1 MEKTNLQYSTK
12 NIPTTSERNYKTKL
26 LEKIEAVIR
35 RMRWKAIFFDEDT
48 DDDQPVETYG
58 LKTNATPAQVMEM
71 VEFEKELIDFVR
83 KVKFRKNTNQFQ
95 YKMKQ
100 DMKNIVQSN
109 KVYVPADKTS
119 NMYLMSKE
127 QYDKHLVNA
136 ITKTYKKSN
145 DTVKNE
151 VIADGKRIM
160 KDLNIIDRMCINGE
174 DNCFITLKDHKDNF
188 QNNPTT
194 RLINPAK
201 NELGRI
207 SKSILEKL
215 NKSIRESLQLQQWK
229 STSDVL
235 QWFNKIKNKQ
245 QSKFIVFDIKDFYP
259 SISENLL
266 TKALKFAEEISD
278 INQEQRKIILH
289 ARKSLLYSYQEC
301 WRKKGNNL
309 FDVTMGAYDGAE
321 VCELVGCY
329 ILNKLSGK
337 YNKSKIGL
345 YRDDGLAVFENIS
358 GPQSERIKKD
368 FQKTFRDNGLE
379 IVIQC
384 NMKVVD
390 YLDVT
395 LNLTNATYQPY
406 RKPDNITNYIHTQS
420 NHPPT
425 IIKQVPLAIEKR
437 LSNLSSSEEI
447 FKAATPFYEDALQ
460 RSGYN
465 HNFAYH
471 PANDHTN
478 GYTNQRKKNRK
489 RNIIWFNPPFDKNV
503 STNIGKNFLN
513 LIRRYFP
520 KNHKFHKIFNKNTVK
535 VSYSCMPNIKS
546 IISSHNRKTLDPK
559 APIPNE
565 NERTCNCIKK
575 DQCPLQQ
582 KCLTK
587 NVIYKATITT
597 ANPDTEKEYIGL
609 CETTFKKRYANHKK
623 SFNHEKYKNST
634 TLSTEFWR
642 LKTNDCNPLISW
654 KIIRTAPAFS
664 LESGKCH
671 LCLTEKFEIANFH
684 DPAKLLNK
692 RSEVISK
699 CRHQRRFKLASFDTG
714 D

>member
-35 RMRWKAIFFDEDT
+35 RMRWKAIFFDGET

-58 LKTNATPAQVMEM
+58 MKTNATPAQVMEM

-100 DMKNIVQSN
+100 DTKNIVQSN

-136 ITKTYKKSN
+136 NTKTYKKSN

-266 TKALKFAEEISD
+266 TKALKFA
-278 INQEQRKIILH
+278 
-289 ARKSLLYSYQEC
+289 
-301 WRKKGNNL
+301 
-309 FDVTMGAYDGAE
+309 
-321 VCELVGCY
+321 
-329 ILNKLSGK
+329 
-337 YNKSKIGL
+337 
-345 YRDDGLAVFENIS
+345 
-358 GPQSERIKKD
+358 
-368 FQKTFRDNGLE
+368 
-379 IVIQC
+379 
-384 NMKVVD
+384 
-390 YLDVT
+390 
-395 LNLTNATYQPY
+395 
-406 RKPDNITNYIHTQS
+406 
-420 NHPPT
+420 
-425 IIKQVPLAIEKR
+425 
-437 LSNLSSSEEI
+437 
-447 FKAATPFYEDALQ
+447 
-460 RSGYN
+460 
-465 HNFAYH
+465 
-471 PANDHTN
+471 
-478 GYTNQRKKNRK
+478 
-489 RNIIWFNPPFDKNV
+489 
-503 STNIGKNFLN
+503 
-513 LIRRYFP
+513 
-520 KNHKFHKIFNKNTVK
+520 
-535 VSYSCMPNIKS
+535 
-546 IISSHNRKTLDPK
+546 
-559 APIPNE
+559 
-565 NERTCNCIKK
+565 
-575 DQCPLQQ
+575 
-582 KCLTK
+582 
-587 NVIYKATITT
+587 
-597 ANPDTEKEYIGL
+597 
-609 CETTFKKRYANHKK
+609 
-623 SFNHEKYKNST
+623 
-634 TLSTEFWR
+634 
-642 LKTNDCNPLISW
+642 
-654 KIIRTAPAFS
+654 
-664 LESGKCH
+664 
-671 LCLTEKFEIANFH
+671 
-684 DPAKLLNK
+684 
-692 RSEVISK
+692 
-699 CRHQRRFKLASFDTG
+699 
-714 D
+714 